1 MSNVG
6 GSKKFNFDGNY
17 NNLTNKPTIPTDN
30 LQIANGRGYITSSG
44 ESNAPSF
51 PETLGTGG
59 QIIRLQ
65 STPANG
71 FEYVDFPTFS
81 QTQADFDE
89 TDNQQASFI
98 KNKPSL
104 ENYALD
110 ASLVDLSNIVTNNID
125 TLNDLST
132 NYYAYKTSND
142 SAVSTNTSN
151 ISTNTSNI
159 ATNTSAIT
167 TNTSNISTN
176 TSNISTNT
184 SDIEDL
190 STNYYAYKT
199 SNNSAVSTNTSNIS
213 TNTSNIS
220 TNTSNISTNT
230 SDIEDISSTINSY
243 GTAVTKDF
251 RTSVASG
258 DGRLVT
264 SAGVYTK
271 LQNYALDASLVD
283 LSDNVDDYVTSVNE
297 YISSNNQTFND
308 LSTNYYAYKTSND
321 SAVSTNTSNISTN
334 TSNISTNTSNISTN
348 TSNIASNT
356 SAIATNASAI
366 ATNTSNISTNTSN
379 ISTNTSNISTNTSNI
394 STNTS
399 NISTNASTI
408 EDLSTNFYTT
418 NSPGYLTNSITNQIS
433 ITNDST
439 PQLKIQ
445 RNSTGACILR
455 LQGERSSGTNQSAS
469 IEFYNYSATTNDT
482 HAFGRIFSRLQA
494 AATNTGKMMF
504 QVSNDG
510 SSWGTALELRRNKDA
525 FFGADLSVTENL
537 SVTGFVTATDYTF
550 SINAG
555 GDTSTVKALYDTV
568 SNNTTNLNDL
578 SSNFYNLNAYT
589 TTSSISITSSDR
601 ISLTTGTNKPLVINT
616 NTAALMQLGNMAIL
630 SDNST
635 DNGGIEADLLLSALS
650 DGHDAKFSIR
660 GFRNGG
666 TNQKQAEISLEN
678 YDSNVSTTLQPD
690 YIGKLGVISGEVT
703 NATTNVGDMVFYS
716 SSDGVATTE
725 TMRIKS
731 NNSIEISG
739 NLTVTGGTITSSI
752 AGSIIP
758 VRTLVG
764 DFELNVSR
772 NMNTGP
778 VHTWDTTINSL
789 GIVHTNSTNTPQ
801 GSLFTC
807 NQAGTF
813 HFNIR
818 LSCSQSQKNSRT
830 YLTLDM
836 RVYTGASST
845 TAYGTI
851 YRTYTLGTGYCR
863 SLSGTNQVV
872 LAGDTTLTL
881 NLNDQIEIRTIVEY
895 TTNSAH
901 TINTDVN
908 DSYLII
914 ERIDYQ
920 LP

>member
-1 MSNVG
+1 
-6 GSKKFNFDGNY
+6 
-17 NNLTNKPTIPTDN
+17 
-30 LQIANGRGYITSSG
+30 
-44 ESNAPSF
+44 
-51 PETLGTGG
+51 
-59 QIIRLQ
+59 
-65 STPANG
+65 
-71 FEYVDFPTFS
+71 
-81 QTQADFDE
+81 
-89 TDNQQASFI
+89 
-98 KNKPSL
+98 
-104 ENYALD
+104 
-110 ASLVDLSNIVTNNID
+110 
-125 TLNDLST
+125 
-132 NYYAYKTSND
+132 
-142 SAVSTNTSN
+142 
-151 ISTNTSNI
+151 
-159 ATNTSAIT
+159 
-167 TNTSNISTN
+167 
-176 TSNISTNT
+176 
-184 SDIEDL
+184 
-190 STNYYAYKT
+190 
-199 SNNSAVSTNTSNIS
+199 
-213 TNTSNIS
+213 
-220 TNTSNISTNT
+220 
-230 SDIEDISSTINSY
+230 
-243 GTAVTKDF
+243 
-251 RTSVASG
+251 
-258 DGRLVT
+258 
-264 SAGVYTK
+264 
-271 LQNYALDASLVD
+271 
-283 LSDNVDDYVTSVNE
+283 
-297 YISSNNQTFND
+297 
-308 LSTNYYAYKTSND
+308 
-321 SAVSTNTSNISTN
+321 
-334 TSNISTNTSNISTN
+334 
-348 TSNIASNT
+348 
-356 SAIATNASAI
+356 
-366 ATNTSNISTNTSN
+366 
-379 ISTNTSNISTNTSNI
+379 NTSNI

>member
-321 SAVSTNTSNISTN
+321 SAV
-334 TSNISTNTSNISTN
+334 
-348 TSNIASNT
+348 
-356 SAIATNASAI
+356 
-366 ATNTSNISTNTSN
+366 
-379 ISTNTSNISTNTSNI
+379 STNTSNI